1 MSSKDISNNILNVG
15 DKTDKKIEIIHTD
28 TRPKLKRRNA
38 LANLELT
45 DGYKEFIK
53 YYNELEKKE

>member
-1 MSSKDISNNILNVG
+1 MSSKNISIDR
-15 DKTDKKIEIIHTD
+15 DKTKEIIEKKET
-28 TRPKLKRRNA
+28 TESKPKLKRRNA
-38 LANLELT
+38 VANLELT